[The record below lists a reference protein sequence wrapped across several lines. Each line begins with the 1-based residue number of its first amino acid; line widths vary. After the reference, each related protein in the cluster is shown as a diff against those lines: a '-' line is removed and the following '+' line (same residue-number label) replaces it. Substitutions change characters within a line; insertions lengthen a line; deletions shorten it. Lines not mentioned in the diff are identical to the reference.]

1 MDISGNFYNKII
13 FKKYKRFLIIL
24 LICQVYKI
32 VLTFESEFDGWLLVL
47 KMKKK
52 ILFISKMANT
62 KTAKIKQNIRA
73 QKKKKNDEEFR
84 NINKSTKTINILSR
98 DKKIN
103 KTLIKK
109 TNQ

>member
-1 MDISGNFYNKII
+1 
-13 FKKYKRFLIIL
+13 
-24 LICQVYKI
+24 
-32 VLTFESEFDGWLLVL
+32 
-47 KMKKK
+47 
-52 ILFISKMANT
+52 MANT
-62 KTAKIKQNIRA
+62 KTAKIKQNRA

-103 KTLIKK
+103 ETLIKK

>member
-1 MDISGNFYNKII
+1 MDISGNFYDKII

-52 ILFISKMANT
+52 FFLYQKWPT
-62 KTAKIKQNIRA
+62 QKQ
-73 QKKKKNDEEFR
+73 QK
-84 NINKSTKTINILSR
+84 L
-98 DKKIN
+98 N
-103 KTLIKK
+103 KTLELKRK
-109 TNQ
+109 RRTMKNLETLTKVQKQ

>member
-1 MDISGNFYNKII
+1 
-13 FKKYKRFLIIL
+13 
-24 LICQVYKI
+24 
-32 VLTFESEFDGWLLVL
+32 
-47 KMKKK
+47 
-52 ILFISKMANT
+52 MANT